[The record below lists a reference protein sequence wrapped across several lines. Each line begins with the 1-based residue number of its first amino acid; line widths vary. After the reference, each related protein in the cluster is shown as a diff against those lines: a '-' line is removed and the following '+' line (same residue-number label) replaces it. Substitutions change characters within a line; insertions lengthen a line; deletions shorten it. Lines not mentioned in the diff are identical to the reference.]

1 MVTVKTKSQT
11 LHYEGSDE
19 FEAKVKE
26 YVKTDLG
33 ASTDGQSY
41 HLRKREHV
49 AQLEEYVE
57 ELKRAD
63 RNAAKK
69 AAKEKKS

>member
-1 MVTVKTKSQT
+1 MVTISSKSQT

-19 FEAKVKE
+19 FENSIKE
-26 YVKTDLG
+26 YVTSLG
-33 ASTDGQSY
+33 ASTDGEKY
-41 HLRKREHV
+41 NLKRRSDIPLVED
-49 AQLEEYVE
+49 YVR
-57 ELKRAD
+57 ELQRAD